1 MLYVIYCICLYHCLW
16 SLEQHWQAVEDPD
29 QGVTATGCPRSMIA
43 HHFGITIRSDVHN
56 FCSALNHLE
65 STRTRI
71 FRSKLSWVDWD
82 IFKTGMEG
90 VSLHSIWH
98 LRVHSFVYFTFSDDY
113 PYTCKCE
120 TWHRF
125 MLRCWAFLC
134 FPATWKT
141 VELNHDLREI
151 VDANQ
156 IITVFATCG
165 PLSVLFSGTTE
176 RGQYRWLLQVT
187 WLLIFESDTPMPG
200 VWILRYDFLKRR
212 CGHWS
217 SQSFL
222 NKSPPICLVQN
233 LNPRN
238 DS

>member
-1 MLYVIYCICLYHCLW
+1 MYCIYFWKNLIHIIHVKLYVIYYICLYHCLW

-29 QGVTATGCPRSMIA
+29 QGVTATGCPRS
-43 HHFGITIRSDVHN
+43 T
-56 FCSALNHLE
+56 
-65 STRTRI
+65 
-71 FRSKLSWVDWD
+71 WD
-82 IFKTGMEG
+82 IFKRMKG

-125 MLRCWAFLC
+125 MLSCWAFLC

-156 IITVFATCG
+156 IIICNLWAFV
-165 PLSVLFSGTTE
+165 S
-176 RGQYRWLLQVT
+176 
-187 WLLIFESDTPMPG
+187 I
-200 VWILRYDFLKRR
+200 ILRYQSERAISLAIASDLTPYFSKRYTNA
-212 CGHWS
+212 GSLDSEVWFFKAS
-217 SQSFL
+217 L
-222 NKSPPICLVQN
+222 WALVE
-233 LNPRN
+233 
-238 DS
+238 SKFF